1 MEKEATLRDATPADA
16 AAIVT
21 LNEEVVAVTS
31 PMDAGR
37 LEELRRLASDCVVA
51 EEAGAV
57 IGFVL
62 AMRQGAAYDNGNFDW
77 FSGRLDKFV
86 YIDRIAI
93 SAAGRGKGIGGR
105 LYARVAEAARR
116 DGCLVMCAE
125 MDLVPPNTRS
135 LGFHASQG
143 FEEIGTREL
152 ESGKTVSMQAKR
164 L

>member
-1 MEKEATLRDATPADA
+1 MTRLRGAGPGDTG
-16 AAIVT
+16 AIVA

-31 PMDAGR
+31 PMDAARFG
-37 LEELRRLASDCVVA
+37 ELRALASDCIVA
-51 EEAGAV
+51 EDEGTV
-57 IGFVL
+57 VGFVL

-77 FSGRLDKFV
+77 FSARLDKFV

-93 SAAGRGKGIGGR
+93 SEAGRGKGLGGR
-105 LYARVAEAARR
+105 LYAQVAGAARR

-125 MDLVPPNTRS
+125 MDLEPPNEQS
-135 LGFHASQG
+135 LAFHRKQG
-143 FEEIGTREL
+143 FEEIGTRRL